1 MAEVIEEKISNFSG
15 GISDD
20 PRQPGS
26 NIASLIK
33 HFDIFSNPY
42 KLIPLRDTEA
52 DTSTSVS
59 ATDLEQYL
67 VRDFQLATSG
77 RLYGLGENASG
88 QPKVVFKADP
98 TTGNWTLPAT
108 AEGNAARVSGAFIE
122 WASSMWFLQGTTQVA
137 RWAIGGTVTNTVAT
151 LGVSITTVA
160 QPIVGAD
167 GNMYMFY
174 NNRTVRV
181 SSANAVT
188 DNVFSAIPSD
198 MRITAAARWGSYLA
212 IAVSHGT
219 SDTAVPSGRSQVYLW
234 DYVTDTTAY
243 DIIDWGEGDLKVLG
257 NIEGR
262 LVGVSDK
269 YLSNAISLSRGSMVI
284 KMWAGG
290 TPQVM
295 KEIVAN
301 QLVTA
306 DVATAR
312 RFPRSFLVK
321 DNRLY
326 WAASVPFLFSTSTE
340 STYHL
345 GIWGFGRKNANA
357 NFALTIEVVEEAT
370 ASANYFIS
378 SIGNAGNYWF
388 IAHSAQSAGLVRKTN
403 DSSSFTYTSEYV
415 TQIRNAGDSSVT
427 KKLKGITVYT
437 DPLPSGVTVTVQYAA
452 DEDTSYTTIFTST
465 TANSIS
471 ASAINIAS
479 SGAQLPEYK
488 EILFRITSTGGGEI
502 TGLSWQSELM
512 QKDLFARLFEYLIN
526 LIR

>member
-1 MAEVIEEKISNFSG
+1 MGRLIEEKINNFSG

-20 PRQPGS
+20 PRQPVS
-26 NIASLIK
+26 NAGSLIK
-33 HFDIFSNPY
+33 HFDIFQNPF
-42 KLIPLRDTEA
+42 KLIPVRDTEA

-59 ATDLEQYL
+59 STDLEQYL
-67 VRDFQLATSG
+67 VRDFILALSG

-108 AEGNAARVSGAFIE
+108 AEGNAARIGGSFIE
-122 WASSMWFLQGTTQVA
+122 WVSSLWFFQGTTQVA
-137 RWAIGGTVTNTVAT
+137 RWAIDSTVTNTVGT
-151 LGVSITTVA
+151 VGTITTVA
-160 QPIVGAD
+160 QSIVGAD

-174 NNRTVRV
+174 NNKVVRV

-188 DNVFSAIPSD
+188 DDVFSAIPTD

-219 SDTAVPSGRSQVYLW
+219 SATALPSGRSQVYIW
-234 DYVTDTTAY
+234 DYVATSTAV
-243 DIIDWGEGDLKVLG
+243 DVIDWGEGDLKVLG

-269 YLSNAISLSRGSMVI
+269 YLSNAISLSQGSMVV

-306 DVATAR
+306 DTATAR

-345 GIWGFGRKNANA
+345 GIWCFGRKNANSE
-357 NFALTIEVVEEAT
+357 FALSIEVVEEAT

-403 DSSSFTYTSEYV
+403 DSSSFTYTSEYI

-427 KKLKGITVYT
+427 KTLKGVTIYT
-437 DPLPSGVTVTVQYAA
+437 DPLPAAAVITIQYAINQ
-452 DEDTSYTTIFTST
+452 ETTFTTIFTSST
-465 TANSIS
+465 DDSIS
-471 ASAINIAS
+471 ASAVNIAS

-502 TGLSWQSELM
+502 TGLSWQSDLL
-512 QKDLFARLFEYLIN
+512 QKDIFTRIFEYLISF
-526 LIR
+526 IR